1 MSKLNKSPPFYALFS
16 TKNSTSFSLQKTK
29 NEKEKKK
36 KEDEI
41 DTRMFKSHTAK
52 QAIVYIEILYLSKV
66 EGKK

>member
-1 MSKLNKSPPFYALFS
+1 MKK
-16 TKNSTSFSLQKTK
+16 K
-29 NEKEKKK
+29 KKK